1 MGAIGQIRTV
11 LDARPTFGVHVRI
24 LGDFCFTIYTSKL
37 WSFPYFPDSVRKQY
51 LNVKSIPPY
60 RYSLRSAM
68 YLRLWPSVLQ
78 PTLTNNISAAAQ
90 SLSTAEDDKHLL
102 KNSVSAN
109 GTPSF
114 KELIF

>member
-1 MGAIGQIRTV
+1 
-11 LDARPTFGVHVRI
+11 
-24 LGDFCFTIYTSKL
+24 
-37 WSFPYFPDSVRKQY
+37 
-51 LNVKSIPPY
+51 
-60 RYSLRSAM
+60 M

-109 GTPSF
+109 GMPPF

>member
-1 MGAIGQIRTV
+1 
-11 LDARPTFGVHVRI
+11 
-24 LGDFCFTIYTSKL
+24 
-37 WSFPYFPDSVRKQY
+37 
-51 LNVKSIPPY
+51 
-60 RYSLRSAM
+60 M

-78 PTLTNNISAAAQ
+78 PTLTNNISTAAQ

-109 GTPSF
+109 GMPSF